1 MEQRSGW
8 FSLRSD
14 FDKKKISNIR
24 QYEYSNG
31 ANVWMVLTEVRFW
44 KRREEKKLNLHL
56 DFRRYSQVAWPPKW
70 LFLLFTFSMFQVVND
85 SNIQYLNPDD
95 DDEPGVQLYVTQV
108 HVQKELVNNE
118 SLNTFF
124 WMCNMPGHDL
134 AVSPENDDIFGFVK
148 S

>member
-1 MEQRSGW
+1 
-8 FSLRSD
+8 
-14 FDKKKISNIR
+14 
-24 QYEYSNG
+24 
-31 ANVWMVLTEVRFW
+31 
-44 KRREEKKLNLHL
+44 
-56 DFRRYSQVAWPPKW
+56 
-70 LFLLFTFSMFQVVND
+70 MFQVVND